1 MAMQLIVT
9 DDTGETT
16 RYAISDFPCL
26 IGRGKDNAIV
36 LPGWR
41 VGKVHAQIH
50 KSERILRLVD
60 NGTLNGTWVNGQRV
74 AEYAPLDE
82 TDEILIGGY
91 TLKLEIAVATGE
103 MQPISTTNTQ
113 DLGGASL
120 AIATRPIDSLRGFRR
135 DLHQQMIRAIDLR
148 RKDVRQLSDQQL
160 RLELTLLLNNLLD
173 QHKSLPSEL
182 DRDKLIGEMLSEA
195 LGLGPLDALLADP
208 SISEVMVNSA
218 TEVFVEREGRLF
230 AHSVSFSSDE
240 AIRAIIDRIVQP
252 IGRRIDDASPM
263 VDARLPDGS
272 RVNAIIPPLAL
283 RGPSI
288 TIRKFNRN
296 HFTPQAL
303 VDQGSLSQAMLSFLI
318 LCVTARK
325 NIVVSGGTGSGKTTL
340 LNVLSCLIPEH
351 ERIVTIEDSAELKL
365 HHRNFV
371 SLESRPANV
380 EGRGAIGI
388 RDLVRN
394 SLRMRPDRIVVGEV
408 RGGEALDML
417 QAMNTGHDGSL
428 TTVHA
433 NTARDVFS
441 RLEVM
446 SLMAGIDL
454 PVAALREQI
463 CSAVDIIVHQSRF
476 ADGGRR
482 ISSIVEVT
490 GMEAGRIQS
499 QELFRYQEHDADR
512 HYASDKV
519 GSGSAKATARKGTFR
534 SCGVVPDFYETLAK
548 AGVPLDYALFEAHQ
562 ARGLQ

>member
-1 MAMQLIVT
+1 MNMQLVVT
-9 DDTGETT
+9 DDAGVST
-16 RYAISDFPCL
+16 RIALAEFPCG
-26 IGRGKDNAIV
+26 IGRGKDNAVI

-41 VGKVHAQIH
+41 VAKMHAQIH

-60 NGTLNGTWVNGQRV
+60 SGTLNGTWVNGQRI

-91 TLKLEIAVATGE
+91 SLKLEIAPAIDLVSIAPSLKQNQSEPAQQLGE
-103 MQPISTTNTQ
+103 VKSV
-113 DLGGASL
+113 DH
-120 AIATRPIDSLRGFRR
+120 LRGFRR
-135 DLHQQMIRAIDLR
+135 DLHLQMIRAIDLR
-148 RKDVRQLSDQQL
+148 RKDVRQLNDQQL
-160 RLELTLLLNNLLD
+160 RSELTMLLNSLLD
-173 QHKSLPSEL
+173 QHKSLPPDL
-182 DRDKLIGEMLSEA
+182 DRIKLIEEMLSEA

-208 SISEVMVNSA
+208 TISEVMVNGAS
-218 TEVFVEREGRLF
+218 EVFVEKGGRLY
-230 AHSVSFSSDE
+230 AHNVSFSSDE

-303 VDQGSLSQAMLSFLI
+303 VDQGSLSQEMLQFLT
-318 LCVTARK
+318 LCVGSRK
-325 NIVVSGGTGSGKTTL
+325 NVVVSGGTGSGKTTL
-340 LNVLSCLIPEH
+340 LNILSCLIPEH

-365 HHRNFV
+365 HHRNLV

-380 EGRGAIGI
+380 EGRGAISI

-454 PVAALREQI
+454 PISALREQI
-463 CSAVDIIVHQSRF
+463 CSAVDVIVHQSRF
-476 ADGGRR
+476 ADGARR

-499 QELFRYQEHDADR
+499 QELFRYQEHDADTQ
-512 HYASDKV
+512 HNLTASNKTQTHSPRR
-519 GSGSAKATARKGTFR
+519 GSFKA
-534 SCGVVPDFYETLAK
+534 CGVVPDFYEALAR
-548 AGVPLDYALFEAHQ
+548 AGTSLDYSLFESTTQ
-562 ARGLQ
+562 KG

>member
-1 MAMQLIVT
+1 MSMQLVVT
-9 DDTGETT
+9 DDAGVST
-16 RYAISDFPCL
+16 RISLAEFPCL
-26 IGRGKDNAIV
+26 IGRGKDNAVV

-41 VGKVHAQIH
+41 VAKVHAQIH

-60 NGTLNGTWVNGQRV
+60 SGTLNGTWVNGQRI

-91 TLKLEIAVATGE
+91 SLKLEIAPLVVAIDVTSGFK
-103 MQPISTTNTQ
+103 QHSN
-113 DLGGASL
+113 S
-120 AIATRPIDSLRGFRR
+120 ATAQSVDTKSVDHFRGFRR

-148 RKDVRQLSDQQL
+148 RKDVRQLNDQQL
-160 RLELTLLLNNLLD
+160 RNELTTLLNSLLD
-173 QHKSLPSEL
+173 QHKSLPLDL
-182 DRDKLIGEMLSEA
+182 DRTKLIEEMLSEA
-195 LGLGPLDALLADP
+195 IGLGPLDALLADP
-208 SISEVMVNSA
+208 TISEVMVNSA
-218 TEVFVEREGRLF
+218 NEVFVEKEGRLYP
-230 AHSVSFSSDE
+230 HNVSFSSDE

-288 TIRKFNRN
+288 TIRKFIRN
-296 HFTPQAL
+296 HFTPQAM
-303 VDQGSLSQAMLSFLI
+303 VDQGSLSLQMLQFLT
-318 LCVTARK
+318 LCVSARK
-325 NIVVSGGTGSGKTTL
+325 NVVISGGTGSGKTTL
-340 LNVLSCLIPEH
+340 LNILSCLIPEH

-365 HHRNFV
+365 HHRNLV

-380 EGRGAIGI
+380 EGRGAISI

-454 PVAALREQI
+454 PITALREQI
-463 CSAVDIIVHQSRF
+463 CSAVDVIVHQSRF
-476 ADGGRR
+476 ADGARR

-499 QELFRYQEHDADR
+499 QELFRYQEQDAD
-512 HYASDKV
+512 SQLGFVENTKV
-519 GSGSAKATARKGTFR
+519 HAQSPRKGIFKA
-534 SCGVVPDFYETLAK
+534 CGVVPDFYEALGR
-548 AGVPLDYALFEAHQ
+548 AGNSLDYSLFESSAT
-562 ARGLQ
+562 RN

>member
-1 MAMQLIVT
+1 MNMQLVVT
-9 DDTGETT
+9 DDTGALT
-16 RYAISDFPCL
+16 RFALSEFPCF

-41 VGKVHAQIH
+41 VAKVHAQIH

-60 NGTLNGTWVNGQRV
+60 SGTLNGTWVNGQRI

-91 TLKLEIAVATGE
+91 SLKLEIGPVSHTVSAVTHLKQNSEVGSVPA
-103 MQPISTTNTQ
+103 
-113 DLGGASL
+113 L
-120 AIATRPIDSLRGFRR
+120 RPMPVDHLRSFRR
-135 DLHQQMIRAIDLR
+135 DLHLQMIRAIDLR
-148 RKDVRQLSDQQL
+148 RKDVRQLNDHQL
-160 RLELTLLLNNLLD
+160 RLELTSLLNSLLD
-173 QHKSLPSEL
+173 QHKDLPADL
-182 DRDKLIGEMLSEA
+182 DRLQLIDEMLSEA

-208 SISEVMVNSA
+208 SISEVMVNGA
-218 TEVFVEREGRLF
+218 NEVFVEKEGRLY

-240 AIRAIIDRIVQP
+240 AVRAIIDRIVQP

-288 TIRKFNRN
+288 TIRKFNRG
-296 HFTPQAL
+296 HFTPDAL
-303 VDQGSLSQAMLSFLI
+303 VEQGSLSEQMLGFLT
-318 LCVTARK
+318 LCVKARK

-340 LNVLSCLIPEH
+340 LNVLSCLIPEQ

-365 HHRNFV
+365 HHRNLV
-371 SLESRPANV
+371 SLESRPINV
-380 EGRGAIGI
+380 EGRGAITI

-454 PVAALREQI
+454 PISALREQI
-463 CSAVDIIVHQSRF
+463 CSAVDVIVHQSRF
-476 ADGGRR
+476 ADGARR

-499 QELFRYQEHDADR
+499 QELFRYQEHDADLN
-512 HYASDKV
+512 ASSV
-519 GSGSAKATARKGTFR
+519 RKGTFKA
-534 SCGVVPDFYETLAK
+534 CGVVPDFYEALARSGT
-548 AGVPLDYALFEAHQ
+548 ALDYSLFDAI
-562 ARGLQ
+562 ASRS